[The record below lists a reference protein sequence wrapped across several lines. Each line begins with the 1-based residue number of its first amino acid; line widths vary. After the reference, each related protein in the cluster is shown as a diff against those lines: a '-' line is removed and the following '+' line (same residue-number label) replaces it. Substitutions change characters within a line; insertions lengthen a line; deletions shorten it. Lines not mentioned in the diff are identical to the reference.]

1 MLMGD
6 FNGRLARNIKGR
18 TCQFTPH
25 RQTDEN
31 GQLLLDLML
40 RHDLRSALS
49 YCHPA
54 VVKRP
59 NGQRRKKVREWE
71 KRRAQRGYAADTD
84 PKPRLMHHHPGNATY
99 IMEKDQAKA
108 ASGTGKAP
116 AQIDHMLVSTR
127 WASSVDDCS
136 VGWANNHNKS
146 GIKRDHGMIKMLWRM
161 RLATAKPKRKR
172 RHVSQLK
179 TDEQV
184 HAANE
189 NAVAAT
195 LNVEPSDH
203 RFPANA
209 IQGEATAAF
218 VKTMAEYQWFFWI
231 TSQCTP
237 ALPCRNACCFCGV
250 GMWTPGIGR
259 VGASGS

>member
-1 MLMGD
+1 MAG
-6 FNGRLARNIKGR
+6 
-18 TCQFTPH
+18 
-25 RQTDEN
+25 
-31 GQLLLDLML
+31 
-40 RHDLRSALS
+40 
-49 YCHPA
+49 
-54 VVKRP
+54 
-59 NGQRRKKVREWE
+59 
-71 KRRAQRGYAADTD
+71 
-84 PKPRLMHHHPGNATY
+84 
-99 IMEKDQAKA
+99 AK
-108 ASGTGKAP
+108 
-116 AQIDHMLVSTR
+116 IL
-127 WASSVDDCS
+127 
-136 VGWANNHNKS
+136 S